1 MTSTAPVASR
11 ASLSARPLRCL
22 NCGADRAAVPVSIC
36 EQCLGPLD
44 PVYEPRRRLPNRK
57 AIAARAPSLWRYKEW
72 LPFDGDPVLSLDSGF
87 TPLVETPALARRL
100 GVTRAWVKNDTV
112 CHPSLSFK
120 DRVVAA
126 AINAAAAFGL
136 DTIGCASTG
145 NLANAVAAH
154 AARAGLK
161 AWIFIPDELEAGK
174 VVGTSVYGAR
184 LVRVRGTYDDVN
196 RLCAQVADRFGWGI
210 VNVNLRS
217 YYGEGS
223 KTVAY
228 EIAEQLGWRL
238 PPAVVAPLAGGSL
251 LSKLRKG
258 FGEFLEAGL
267 VPGRV
272 PRLYGAQATGCAP
285 IVRLVERGGDTLQP
299 EVPQTICRSLAI
311 GNPADGVFAARVMRE
326 TGGWAAAVSDPELV
340 EGIRFLAEETGV
352 FAETAGGVTAAGAL
366 ALARAGR
373 LEPRDEV
380 VLCITGHGLKTL
392 EAVQGAIAAAPVI
405 APRLREV
412 TTLVEEARTWPSR

>member
-1 MTSTAPVASR
+1 MTQASI
-11 ASLSARPLRCL
+11 ASPPLTARPLRCRS
-22 NCGADRAAVPVSIC
+22 CGAESAPAPAAIC
-36 EQCLGPLD
+36 GQCLGPLD
-44 PVYEPRRRLPNRK
+44 PVYDPERALPDRET
-57 AIAARAPSLWRYKEW
+57 IAGRAPSLWRYREW
-72 LPFDGDPVLSLDSGF
+72 LPFDGEPTLSLDTGF
-87 TPLVETPALARRL
+87 TPLVDAPALARRL
-100 GVTRAWVKNDTV
+100 GVARAWIKNDTV
-112 CHPSLSFK
+112 SHPSLSFK

-154 AARAGLK
+154 AARAGLT
-161 AWIFIPDELEAGK
+161 AWIFIPEDLETAK

-210 VNVNLRS
+210 VNVNLRA

-223 KTVAY
+223 KTVAH

-238 PPAVVAPLAGGSL
+238 PTAVVAPMAGGSL

-258 FGEFLEAGL
+258 FGEFLQGGL
-267 VPGRV
+267 VHGQP
-272 PRLYGAQATGCAP
+272 PRLYGAQAAGCAP
-285 IVRLVERGGDTLQP
+285 IVRLVERGGDAIEP
-299 EVPQTICRSLAI
+299 EVPNTICRSLAI
-311 GNPADGVFAARVMRE
+311 GNPADGAFAARAMRE

-340 EGIRFLAEETGV
+340 EGIRFLAEDTGV

-373 LEPRDEV
+373 LQRQDEV

-412 TTLVEEARTWPSR
+412 TTLVEEERTWPSR

>member
-1 MTSTAPVASR
+1 MMQASI
-11 ASLSARPLRCL
+11 ASPPLTARPLRCRS
-22 NCGADRAAVPVSIC
+22 CGAESAPAPAAIC
-36 EQCLGPLD
+36 GQCLGPLD
-44 PVYEPRRRLPNRK
+44 PVYDPERALPDRET
-57 AIAARAPSLWRYKEW
+57 IAGRAPSLWRYREW
-72 LPFDGDPVLSLDSGF
+72 LPFDGEPTLSLDTGF
-87 TPLVETPALARRL
+87 TPLVDAPALARRL
-100 GVTRAWVKNDTV
+100 GVARAWIKNDTV
-112 CHPSLSFK
+112 SHPSLSFK

-154 AARAGLK
+154 AARAGLR
-161 AWIFIPDELEAGK
+161 AWIFIPEELETAK

-210 VNVNLRS
+210 VNVNLRA

-223 KTVAY
+223 KTVAH

-238 PPAVVAPLAGGSL
+238 PTAVVAPMAGGSL

-258 FGEFLEAGL
+258 FGEFLQAGL
-267 VPGRV
+267 VHGQP
-272 PRLYGAQATGCAP
+272 PRLYGAQAAGCAP
-285 IVRLVERGGDTLQP
+285 IVRLVERGGDAIEP
-299 EVPQTICRSLAI
+299 EVPNTICRSLAI
-311 GNPADGVFAARVMRE
+311 GNPADGAFAARAMRE

-340 EGIRFLAEETGV
+340 EGIRFLAEDTGV

-366 ALARAGR
+366 ALVRAGR
-373 LEPRDEV
+373 LERDDEV

-392 EAVQGAIAAAPVI
+392 EAVQGALREAPVI
-405 APRLREV
+405 APRLRDV
-412 TTLVEEARTWPSR
+412 TTLVEEERTWPSR